1 MVILILLLWS
11 LCAVYITRFLYQRN
25 MKVAAAMYAVLYVY
39 LTVWIFLVTSLD
51 VFHFGLDADAT
62 ADLYAGDLYRSFAG
76 LMQLF
81 DQFSAEALL
90 GIVFGCVALA
100 ISMIAFVVI
109 GGVQLVR
116 AIAKVLK
123 GKALRKAVRK
133 VRDVV
138 RVHGT
143 YAPTRIY
150 LQYCRLNN

>member
-39 LTVWIFLVTSLD
+39 LTVWVFLVTGLD
-51 VFHFGLDADAT
+51 VFHFGLDAEAT
-62 ADLYAGDLYRSFAG
+62 ADLFAGDIYRSFAG
-76 LMQLF
+76 VMQLF
-81 DQFSAEALL
+81 DKFPAEALL

-109 GGVQLVR
+109 GSVQLVR
-116 AIAKVLK
+116 AIANVLH
-123 GKALRKAVRK
+123 GKALRGACKKERNALY
-133 VRDVV
+133 
-138 RVHGT
+138 VHTT